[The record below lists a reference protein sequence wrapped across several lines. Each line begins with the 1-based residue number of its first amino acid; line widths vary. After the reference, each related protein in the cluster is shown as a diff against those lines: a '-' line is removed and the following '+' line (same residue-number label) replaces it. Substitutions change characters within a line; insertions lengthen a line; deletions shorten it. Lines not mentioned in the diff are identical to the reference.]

1 MEVFVKIERGRYVDS
16 LETLLASSV
25 LNDQPGIEIGCA
37 GMATDP
43 GKDVL
48 ESVGLLTEELK
59 TCDGSCYIIAARAE
73 SQAAF
78 DAAVDEVEANLAPED
93 SGDENETGERSCPT
107 IRAALAAC
115 PKANLCSVAV
125 PGEYA
130 LGEVKKALNAG
141 LHCVVFSNNVPLS
154 DEREMKELA
163 WEKGLLC
170 MGPDCGVANI
180 NGAALVLA
188 SINNRGPFG
197 ICGASGVGIQ
207 HVAAILHEAGTG
219 ISQTIGTGGNDLKNE
234 VGGIMMLMGIDAL
247 EADPETK
254 YIALIARRIGDL
266 VEPAILERISRC
278 KKPVVAMFMSC
289 DRAAVEKTGAVW
301 ARDLDDCAQKCLAM
315 VGKTYELE
323 TDEELAAKAAEA
335 VSLLAPEQKYV
346 RGAFSGG
353 TFMDEAMRALI
364 PKVGDVLSNCPLK
377 EEWRLADS
385 HKSVG
390 NACIDY
396 GEEEF
401 TLGRPHP
408 AIDPGVRKPAILWEA
423 GDPETAV
430 ILLDFILTPPGH
442 MDPVGYVLDDI
453 RKAQELARDAGRH
466 IVFVASVLGTD
477 ADFQN
482 VSAQRK
488 KLAHAGVLVCRTNH
502 QAALLSGEIVRQKK
516 ERDMHGLR

>member
-25 LNDQPGIEIGCA
+25 LNEQPGIEMGCA

-59 TCDGSCYIIAARAE
+59 ACDGSCYIIAARAE
-73 SQAAF
+73 SQEAF
-78 DAAVDEVEANLAPED
+78 DKAVAEVEASLVPVSED
-93 SGDENETGERSCPT
+93 EAEQPSYPT
-107 IRAALAAC
+107 IKAAAEGC
-115 PKANLCSVAV
+115 PKANLCSIAV

-219 ISQTIGTGGNDLKNE
+219 VSQTIGTGGNDLKNE
-234 VGGIMMLMGIDAL
+234 VGGLMMLMGIDAL

-254 YIALIARRIGDL
+254 YIALIARRIGDQVL
-266 VEPAILERISRC
+266 PGLLERISKCR
-278 KKPVVAMFMSC
+278 KPVVALFMSC
-289 DRAAVEKTGAVW
+289 DRATVEGAGAIW
-301 ARDLDDCAQKCLAM
+301 ACDLDDCAQKCLALT
-315 VGKTYELE
+315 GQTYRLD
-323 TDEELAAKAAEA
+323 TD
-335 VSLLAPEQKYV
+335 
-346 RGAFSGG
+346 
-353 TFMDEAMRALI
+353 
-364 PKVGDVLSNCPLK
+364 
-377 EEWRLADS
+377 
-385 HKSVG
+385 
-390 NACIDY
+390 
-396 GEEEF
+396 
-401 TLGRPHP
+401 
-408 AIDPGVRKPAILWEA
+408 
-423 GDPETAV
+423 
-430 ILLDFILTPPGH
+430 
-442 MDPVGYVLDDI
+442 
-453 RKAQELARDAGRH
+453 
-466 IVFVASVLGTD
+466 
-477 ADFQN
+477 
-482 VSAQRK
+482 
-488 KLAHAGVLVCRTNH
+488 
-502 QAALLSGEIVRQKK
+502 GEIAARAAQAQTISTGFNIIFPNKRGSRLVYLKKDFSRVVRV
-516 ERDMHGLR
+516 RFGLSSQRPKRCPNNH